1 MRRWLMLLLAVAA
14 CSGDEGNEPNVPVA
28 TVMVAPSTSSI
39 LVGSEMQLQ
48 ATTLDANGGTLSG
61 RQITWATSDPTSATV
76 SSSGVVTGVAE
87 GDATVTASSET
98 KTGSAAVTV
107 QAPRPGATTGGG
119 NPAHRR
125 DFQLRHP

>member
-87 GDATVTASSET
+87 GDATVTACRDQDRIGGRDG
-98 KTGSAAVTV
+98 TG
-107 QAPRPGATTGGG
+107 PRPGATTGGG